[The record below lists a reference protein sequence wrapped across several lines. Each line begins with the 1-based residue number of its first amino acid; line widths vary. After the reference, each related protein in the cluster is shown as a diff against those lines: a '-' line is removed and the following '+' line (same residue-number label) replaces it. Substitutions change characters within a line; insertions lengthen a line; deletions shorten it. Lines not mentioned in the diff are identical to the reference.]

1 MLVRSLVRHR
11 RDISTFLNCAR
22 FWTIQ
27 TRDGHAEADDAEVC
41 GLMRICAYA
50 EAIRKTKSVCSIVG
64 KKKTRSKI
72 EQNWGPGVRAQK
84 RLKFLTKI
92 IKNLSKIGQKM
103 GPKW

>member
-1 MLVRSLVRHR
+1 MPEIIRGQYKKYKKFSFCGFCLSRILLYLHMLVRSLVRHR

-50 EAIRKTKSVCSIVG
+50 EAIRKTKSVCAIVG
-64 KKKTRSKI
+64 KKTRSKI
-72 EQNWGPGVRAQK
+72 E
-84 RLKFLTKI
+84 
-92 IKNLSKIGQKM
+92 
-103 GPKW
+103 